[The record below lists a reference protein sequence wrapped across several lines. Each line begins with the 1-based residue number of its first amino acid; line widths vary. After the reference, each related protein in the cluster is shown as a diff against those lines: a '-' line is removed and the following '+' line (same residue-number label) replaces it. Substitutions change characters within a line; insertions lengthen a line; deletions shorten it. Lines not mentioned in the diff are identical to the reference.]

1 MTDKTTR
8 FIKAMLLRM
17 LRTFCQGAL
26 AYIGTSA
33 MLMSDVD
40 WLGVVSAGFFAA
52 IVSMLMSCA
61 TGLPEVDG
69 GDGDGVVE

>member
-1 MTDKTTR
+1 MTDITKK
-8 FIKAMLLRM
+8 FLIAMGWRC

-40 WLGVVSAGFFAA
+40 WLGVLSAGCFAA
-52 IVSMLMSCA
+52 IISALMSCA
-61 TGLPEVDG
+61 TGLPEV
-69 GDGDGVVE
+69 GVTDEGE